1 MVCGEGRPSPLKL
14 KLVLATALVVA
25 AATVVVAF
33 SSDETFQGISVK
45 APFDASLHGKGSR
58 TAGNQIIYH
67 GGPVMHP
74 VSVYYIYY
82 GAVSTTVQTI
92 MNDFLI
98 DLNVEPPYGV
108 NETYYDKAPQPSPG
122 PVLSGYTFTLPNGSS
137 TGVWDNSV
145 FRDNYSQ
152 GTQLGTSS
160 VQRIVAHALA
170 AGVPDPN
177 GVYVVITSPDV
188 TISGFCKSF
197 CAYHNTSSTIAS
209 GYQIRYAL
217 VPDPTQ
223 KCSGCNGGIAIYQD
237 TATPNGDMGADTMT
251 DDLMHE
257 LSETVTDPD
266 INAWYTKGGAEVGD
280 LCNYVYAGS
289 GATVSEY
296 VEKNGNTYHYNFSN
310 NGRRYLIQLI
320 WKNVGAGVCAGS

>member
-1 MVCGEGRPSPLKL
+1 MKL
-14 KLVLATALVVA
+14 RLVLAIALVVT
-25 AATVVVAF
+25 AATVAVAF
-33 SSDETFQGISVK
+33 SSDDTFQGISVK
-45 APFDASLHGKGSR
+45 TPFDPSLHGKPAR
-58 TAGNQIIYH
+58 TVGTQIIYH

-82 GAVSTTVQTI
+82 GAVSSSVQTI

-98 DLNVEPPYGV
+98 DLNGEPPYGV
-108 NETYYDKAPQPSPG
+108 NTTYYDATPQPSPG
-122 PVLSGYTFTLPNGSS
+122 PVLPTYTFNPPTGSS
-137 TGVWDNSV
+137 TGIWDHSV
-145 FRDNYSQ
+145 YRDNYSQ

-160 VQRIVAHALA
+160 VQNIVAHALA
-170 AGVPDPN
+170 GRVPDPN

-188 TISGFCKSF
+188 KISGFCNSF
-197 CAYHNTSSTIAS
+197 CAYHNSSSTIVHGS
-209 GYQIRYAL
+209 VIRYAL

-223 KCSGCNGGIAIYQD
+223 KCSGCNGGIAIYGD

-280 LCNYVYAGS
+280 LCNYVYAGF
-289 GATVSEY
+289 GAIVSSD
-296 VEKNGNTYHYNFSN
+296 VDKNGNTYHYNFAN
-310 NGRRYLIQLI
+310 NTHRYLIQLI
-320 WKNVGAGVCAGS
+320 WKNAGAGFCAGS